1 MSQDLE
7 ILRAA
12 FKKVFSVEPRQFGR
26 KSSSNQGYSDNVKGV
41 QWNVGIVSE
50 TDNIQLGVN
59 LEGLSYNNA
68 WPISKLLQNELNDN
82 TLFNLFH
89 EHEEVTLQF
98 VRDAWQVTARLP
110 IEEELLLQGKLSSI
124 EKARWISSLHEGLG
138 CLNQLKNYK
147 GRERQI
153 VTLISSGMKVE
164 RQVTPHISFK
174 IEVVPKNMTVEELSA
189 ALMFAQT
196 KLVSIHNHISSVT
209 E

>member
-1 MSQDLE
+1 MNM
-7 ILRAA
+7 
-12 FKKVFSVEPRQFGR
+12 KK
-26 KSSSNQGYSDNVKGV
+26 
-41 QWNVGIVSE
+41 
-50 TDNIQLGVN
+50 L
-59 LEGLSYNNA
+59 
-68 WPISKLLQNELNDN
+68 
-82 TLFNLFH
+82 LFNLL
-89 EHEEVTLQF
+89 ETLGKLPL
-98 VRDAWQVTARLP
+98 DCRLKRSCCYK
-110 IEEELLLQGKLSSI
+110 EKLSSI

-189 ALMFAQT
+189 ALMLAQT